1 MRPKSEIYTPK
12 QDDEHPQPFY
22 MQSPPS
28 SEWRMLALYSPPHF
42 LSYLQTSET
51 QHYLERSC
59 FGVLS
64 RQISFWTFLEFLLT
78 ILACKLYASCT
89 CCVNNKYRVHVY
101 SVFVWI
107 LLDSLVAVTVTVCCF
122 SFASITLKIRQ
133 ICIICL
139 WFPSPADCY
148 SSSKIAKTRGTQV
161 WGNHQQMAGVLGPL
175 WKSYQ

>member
-22 MQSPPS
+22 MRSPPS

-42 LSYLQTSET
+42 LSYLQTSKT
-51 QHYLERSC
+51 QRYLERSC

-64 RQISFWTFLEFLLT
+64 RQIGFWTFLEFLLT

-122 SFASITLKIRQ
+122 SFASVTLKIRQ

-139 WFPSPADCY
+139 WFPLTRWRCRVGRLGLKNAVVNLKY
-148 SSSKIAKTRGTQV
+148 SLHKT
-161 WGNHQQMAGVLGPL
+161 LL
-175 WKSYQ
+175 